1 MTWMNGLILQT
12 IAGLVGAHL
21 AAVAAPE
28 YRFGWI
34 GHSLTGLVGGAFS
47 GAFLQSLA
55 STIVNGNGDPN
66 LSTPAEM
73 FTVQFLTGAVAGAIL
88 AIIVGFLKSPT
99 R

>member
-1 MTWMNGLILQT
+1 MTWMDGVILQT
-12 IAGLVGAHL
+12 IAGLAGGHL

-34 GHSLTGLVGGAFS
+34 GHSLTGLIGGALS

-55 STIVNGNGDPN
+55 GTIVNGNGDPN
-66 LSTPAEM
+66 LSTPAEI
-73 FTVQFLTGAVAGAIL
+73 FAVQFLTGAVAGAIM